1 MEKITNINE
10 KKQDSTSE
18 RAPKFAFRSCG
29 FRFRLTLTPPSGLQL
44 ALTTLPPWRDPNR
57 VLPYAV
63 YVTMASLLFP
73 TNSPLNFIREQFRFN
88 RKHLHQHRT
97 RSVLLF
103 SCTLFEICMIS
114 KTLTRCLKNNN
125 FGVPPPTGRWN
136 H

>member
-63 YVTMASLLFP
+63 YVAMASLLFP

-103 SCTLFEICMIS
+103 SCTLPIS
-114 KTLTRCLKNNN
+114 VLHRNSDTKLKNNN
-125 FGVPPPTGRWN
+125 FGNLNP
-136 H
+136 